1 MLLGTGPGNETPKS
15 FGGPFFLANPVLRQC
30 HEKLQSFTWLWLCL
44 KSTNDFLK
52 KQLAAF
58 VLKSVFVSGL
68 PYYWHVKPS
77 QAFPPS
83 LVGAMLRRL
92 LSICSA
98 SLLVPLA
105 FGLPS
110 VPSTPFWFQQKVS
123 HFSASNATYW
133 QRYYINE
140 EHWAGPGNPIFV
152 IMGGEGGIS
161 PETGIFYP
169 WVTDILAKE
178 YRGLVIQ
185 PEHRFYGESLP
196 FGNASYLPINMRAA
210 TRFENILEFCLRI
223 EFWPVW
229 KQCTCRIKCRK
240 PLWLCKSSLI
250 QLLHWFP
257 EKPKRCTVLYIYTH
271 THTYIH

>member
-1 MLLGTGPGNETPKS
+1 
-15 FGGPFFLANPVLRQC
+15 
-30 HEKLQSFTWLWLCL
+30 
-44 KSTNDFLK
+44 
-52 KQLAAF
+52 
-58 VLKSVFVSGL
+58 
-68 PYYWHVKPS
+68 
-77 QAFPPS
+77 
-83 LVGAMLRRL
+83 MLRLL

-152 IMGGEGGIS
+152 TMGGEGGIS

-210 TRFENILEFCLRI
+210 TRFENILEFC
-223 EFWPVW
+223 
-229 KQCTCRIKCRK
+229 
-240 PLWLCKSSLI
+240 S
-250 QLLHWFP
+250 
-257 EKPKRCTVLYIYTH
+257 
-271 THTYIH
+271 

>member
-1 MLLGTGPGNETPKS
+1 MLLGTCPGNETPKS
-15 FGGPFFLANPVLRQC
+15 FGGPGNFLLLANPVLRQC

-44 KSTNDFLK
+44 KSTNGFSK
-52 KQLAAF
+52 KTTCSLCPQEC
-58 VLKSVFVSGL
+58 FVSGL
-68 PYYWHVKPS
+68 PYYWHVKGS
-77 QAFPPS
+77 QTFPPS

-210 TRFENILEFCLRI
+210 TRFENILEFCLR
-223 EFWPVW
+223 
-229 KQCTCRIKCRK
+229 THRI
-240 PLWLCKSSLI
+240 LAGVEAVYL
-250 QLLHWFP
+250 
-257 EKPKRCTVLYIYTH
+257 
-271 THTYIH
+271 

>member
-1 MLLGTGPGNETPKS
+1 MKG
-15 FGGPFFLANPVLRQC
+15 
-30 HEKLQSFTWLWLCL
+30 
-44 KSTNDFLK
+44 
-52 KQLAAF
+52 
-58 VLKSVFVSGL
+58 
-68 PYYWHVKPS
+68 S

-83 LVGAMLRRL
+83 LVGAMLRLL

-110 VPSTPFWFQQKVS
+110 IPSTPFWFQQKVS

-140 EHWAGPGNPIFV
+140 DHWAGPGNPIFV

-196 FGNASYLPINMRAA
+196 FGNASYLPTNMRAA
-210 TRFENILEFCLRI
+210 TRFENILEFC
-223 EFWPVW
+223 
-229 KQCTCRIKCRK
+229 
-240 PLWLCKSSLI
+240 S
-250 QLLHWFP
+250 
-257 EKPKRCTVLYIYTH
+257 
-271 THTYIH
+271 

>member
-1 MLLGTGPGNETPKS
+1 MDFEKQIAALSSRVFL
-15 FGGPFFLANPVLRQC
+15 FGLALTC
-30 HEKLQSFTWLWLCL
+30 F
-44 KSTNDFLK
+44 
-52 KQLAAF
+52 
-58 VLKSVFVSGL
+58 SG
-68 PYYWHVKPS
+68 KT
-77 QAFPPS
+77 PS
-83 LVGAMLRRL
+83 LVGASNMRGWL
-92 LSICSA
+92 LSLCSA
-98 SLLVPLA
+98 SLLVELA
-105 FGLPS
+105 TGWPRR

-196 FGNASYLPINMRAA
+196 FGNASYLPTNMRAA
-210 TRFENILEFCLRI
+210 TRKEDRGVLFMHRNSERCG
-223 EFWPVW
+223 
-229 KQCTCRIKCRK
+229 
-240 PLWLCKSSLI
+240 SS
-250 QLLHWFP
+250 
-257 EKPKRCTVLYIYTH
+257 VLVGSNAGNH
-271 THTYIH
+271 FGKVV

>member
-1 MLLGTGPGNETPKS
+1 M
-15 FGGPFFLANPVLRQC
+15 
-30 HEKLQSFTWLWLCL
+30 
-44 KSTNDFLK
+44 DFLK

-58 VLKSVFVSGL
+58 VLKSVLVSGL
-68 PYYWHVKPS
+68 PYYWHVKGS

-83 LVGAMLRRL
+83 LVGAMLRLL

-110 VPSTPFWFQQKVS
+110 IPSTPFWFQQKVS

-140 EHWAGPGNPIFV
+140 DHWAGPGNPIFV

-210 TRFENILEFCLRI
+210 ARFENILEFCLRI
-223 EFWPVW
+223 ELWPVW

-257 EKPKRCTVLYIYTH
+257 EKPKRCTVLYI
-271 THTYIH
+271 